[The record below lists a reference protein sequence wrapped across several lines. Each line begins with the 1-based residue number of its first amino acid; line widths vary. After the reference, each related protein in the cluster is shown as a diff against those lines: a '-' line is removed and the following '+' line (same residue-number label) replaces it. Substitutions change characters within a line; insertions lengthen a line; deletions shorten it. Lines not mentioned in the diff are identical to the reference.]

1 MNWHEMV
8 GDGVFAWRGA
18 NRGLMLGVWWNVG
31 LLVLSVAALP
41 FDRRTI
47 LGLNPWIKPIKFE
60 ISVTVFLLTIAV
72 LLTMLGRLGDWPQWR
87 ATIAWGIG
95 VTMLVE
101 NSVIAMQAARGV
113 RSHMNYSTPF
123 DGAAFAVMGLAVAIS
138 TVLLAVLLVLYGVT
152 RTGLPQALTWGICLG
167 IVAALAGSAEGVM
180 MISRYGAHT
189 VGASDGGPGMPF
201 VNWSRS
207 HGDLRVAHFLALHA
221 LQIFPITGWLM
232 TRTELPGWG
241 QTSATVAVVVMYSVV
256 VWMLFAQAVAGRPLL
271 G

>member
-1 MNWHEMV
+1 MNWQELFDA
-8 GDGVFAWRGA
+8 GAFAWRGA
-18 NRGLMLGVWWNVG
+18 NRGLMLSVWWNVG
-31 LLVLSVAALP
+31 LLVLSVAVLP

-60 ISVTVFLLTIAV
+60 VSVILFLLTVAA
-72 LLTMLGRLGDWPQWR
+72 LLAMLGRLGDWPQWR

-95 VTMLVE
+95 LSMIVE
-101 NSVIAMQAARGV
+101 NTTIAMQAARGV

-123 DGAAFAVMGLAVAIS
+123 DGVAFGVMGLAIAIS
-138 TVLLAVLLVLYGVT
+138 TVLLAALLVLFVVT
-152 RTGLPQALTWGICLG
+152 RTGLPPSLTCGIWLG
-167 IVAALAGSAEGVM
+167 IAAALAASVEGVM

-189 VGASDGGPGMPF
+189 VGAADGGPGLPF
-201 VNWSRS
+201 VNWSTS

-221 LQIFPITGWLM
+221 LQIFPATGWLM
-232 TRTELPGWG
+232 AQTNLPAWA
-241 QTSATVAVVVMYSVV
+241 QTGATIAVAGVYCVV